1 MGLPVIE
8 MERLLIRDVRESDTE
23 AFFGYMQ
30 HENYWYYV
38 PIDRLEEILYVVR
51 FGLPKDK
58 DLRRS
63 LACTTSSRT

>member
-1 MGLPVIE
+1 
-8 MERLLIRDVRESDTE
+8 
-23 AFFGYMQ
+23 MQ

>member
-1 MGLPVIE
+1 
-8 MERLLIRDVRESDTE
+8 
-23 AFFGYMQ
+23 MQ

-51 FGLPKDK
+51 FGLPKD
-58 DLRRS
+58 LRRS